1 MAATRSRRPS
11 ARGYRAWPL
20 PLAALRVVAGDAGP
34 RRAAGDP
41 ALTAALEAGLR
52 RAAER
57 RAVELSAAPA
67 AAAVAP
73 RLIVLPDVAA
83 ARARAT
89 ARPTRPVP
97 IP

>member
-20 PLAALRVVAGDAGP
+20 PLAALRVAAADAGP

-57 RAVELSAAPA
+57 RAV
-67 AAAVAP
+67 AP
-73 RLIVLPDVAA
+73 RLIVLPDVAE